1 MEQIVKSLQ
10 LLGQFT
16 GKKIAFEEIADTRI
30 VRDVAKEL
38 GYKVE

>member
-16 GKKIAFEEIADTRI
+16 GKKISLDEIADTRI
-30 VRDVAKEL
+30 SREVAKEL